1 MKRKGGKKGKN
12 LSYKRVVVSVMAEI
26 LAFINEISVSE
37 KEVKTDMP
45 YHANV
50 SINNFL
56 MEDGKKYILTMRCF
70 NSII

>member
-1 MKRKGGKKGKN
+1 
-12 LSYKRVVVSVMAEI
+12 MAEI
-26 LAFINEISVSE
+26 LTFIDEVSVSE
-37 KEVKTDMP
+37 KEVKTDTR